1 MASGAGEKMIN
12 LKKYGDSCDYIRTT
26 FGLTKGESIYEIV
39 NVITDA
45 YKNLEDKLKMAN
57 AKTEESV
64 KCQTRTRTKK

>member
-1 MASGAGEKMIN
+1 MIN

-45 YKNLEDKLKMAN
+45 YKNLEDKLKMAQ
-57 AKTEESV
+57 AKTEEETT
-64 KCQTRTRTKK
+64 CQSKTKRKKS

>member
-1 MASGAGEKMIN
+1 MIN

-45 YKNLEDKLKMAN
+45 YKNLEDKLKMAQ
-57 AKTEESV
+57 AKTEEETP
-64 KCQTRTRTKK
+64 CQSKTKRKKS